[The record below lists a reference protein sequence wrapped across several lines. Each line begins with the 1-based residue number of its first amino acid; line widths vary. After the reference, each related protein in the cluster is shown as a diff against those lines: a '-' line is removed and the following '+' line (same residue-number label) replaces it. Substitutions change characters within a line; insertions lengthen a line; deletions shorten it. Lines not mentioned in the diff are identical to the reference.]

1 MRIKRAAL
9 ALLILFLFLDNAYTG
24 EPEKYIPRSQR
35 KQEKL
40 ATPEPGT
47 FLKPMALT
55 VLNRINRVMDDT
67 THTKGP
73 SPWMID
79 MITPHQKK
87 LVDTLLVYDNL
98 EVPVRIYYPTRKS
111 LQGNQPVIL
120 FIHGGGFEYGSV
132 DQYHLMVSKLA
143 RVCGQIIVSVEYRL
157 APGYPYPAALNDC
170 YAAYRW
176 LREFGSGLGADTSR
190 ITVMGDSAG
199 GNLATVLTL
208 VCRDRKTPQ
217 PFRQILLYPAV
228 TFMEHQF
235 PSMSYFLEESD
246 RVYVLSEPFIR
257 RVRAE
262 YKGNTGQDGD
272 PYISPLEADL
282 GGDLAPALII
292 AAECDPLRDG
302 DRAYAEKLR
311 SAGAEVHYLE
321 YSGMFHGFMSFH
333 MVIGDALDAM
343 KEIREYLEGN

>member
-1 MRIKRAAL
+1 
-9 ALLILFLFLDNAYTG
+9 LILFLLLDSAFTS
-24 EPEKYIPRSQR
+24 EPEKYIPRSKR

-47 FLKPMALT
+47 FLKPMALS
-55 VLNRINRVMDDT
+55 VLNRINRVMEDS

-73 SPWMID
+73 SPWMMD
-79 MITPHQKK
+79 MITTHQKN
-87 LVDTLLVYDNL
+87 LVDTVLVYDGL
-98 EVPVRIYYPTRKS
+98 EVPVRVYYPTKES

-120 FIHGGGFEYGSV
+120 FLHGGGFEYGSV
-132 DQYHLMVSKLA
+132 EQYHLMVSKLA
-143 RVCGQIIVSVEYRL
+143 RICGQVIVSVEYRL

-170 YAAYRW
+170 YAAYQW
-176 LREFGSGLGADTSR
+176 LLEYGSGLGADTSR

-208 VCRDRKTPQ
+208 VCRDRNTPQ
-217 PFRQILLYPAV
+217 PFRQILIYPAV
-228 TFMEHQF
+228 TFVEHKF

-246 RVYVLSEPFIR
+246 RVYVLSESFIR

-262 YKGNTGQDGD
+262 YKGDTGQDSD

-282 GGDLAPALII
+282 SKDLPPALII

-311 SAGAEVHYLE
+311 SAGTDVHYLE

-343 KEIREYLEGN
+343 KEIREYLEVN